1 MTNFRFTAEEDFAL
15 ANMTEK
21 EGRFCRRIPMRAQG
35 EGKKQLLIR
44 IIVILGDRHINIK
57 LDSIKKYSEK
67 RGKQPNSYKR
77 TENTWP
83 KELLK

>member
-1 MTNFRFTAEEDFAL
+1 
-15 ANMTEK
+15 MTEK
-21 EGRFCRRIPMRAQG
+21 GGRFRRLIPMRAR
-35 EGKKQLLIR
+35 EAGKKQLLIR

-67 RGKQPNSYKR
+67 RGKQPNSYKK
-77 TENTWP
+77 TENKWP